1 MADTIDYKL
10 GELVAKVEDIDKKLD
25 VNSAEHKE
33 LFTSIK
39 ELNIWR
45 WKVIGASSVVMAIV
59 SVLVN
64 ILSKSIHF

>member
-1 MADTIDYKL
+1 MAETIEYKL
-10 GELVAKVEDIDKKLD
+10 GELFAKVEDLDKKLD
-25 VNSAEHKE
+25 INSKEHKE
-33 LFTSIK
+33 IFASIK